1 MAVNSSPY
9 GGLTQRVHEAMDE
22 LNSDE
27 TFYEP
32 HQEAEELFN
41 LPDCVHIFFVTADGR
56 VTTFSE
62 PSTLRIFRLKDSD
75 QTAFLQV
82 GGWTH
87 PLVPGKSPVLEAGN
101 GAFMFPDAYEE
112 DSDVQKGAS
121 VGVVIADDSV
131 FNLDGEAHAALAETL
146 SNLTEL
152 QKTEKKK
159 KSGQEGDTAS
169 VSSEEEELKLGKIG
183 TTMVKTAQLVTKG
196 MEVGAEKA
204 TALIEYAG
212 EKQVWSLTQFYSV
225 CLFVNK

>member
-1 MAVNSSPY
+1 MNDWVKISHAWY
-9 GGLTQRVHEAMDE
+9 FA
-22 LNSDE
+22 
-27 TFYEP
+27 
-32 HQEAEELFN
+32 
-41 LPDCVHIFFVTADGR
+41 
-56 VTTFSE
+56 
-62 PSTLRIFRLKDSD
+62 
-75 QTAFLQV
+75 
-82 GGWTH
+82 
-87 PLVPGKSPVLEAGN
+87 
-101 GAFMFPDAYEE
+101 DAYEE

-183 TTMVKTAQLVTKG
+183 STMVKTAQLVTKG

-212 EKQVWSLTQFYSV
+212 EKQVWSLTQFFYV